1 MKLVKLPAGK
11 SIRNQTWCEFSWQR
25 VKGSALLF
33 LGKRDI
39 KRIHPPRLRSV
50 YPAAIW
56 QRKNRVCSA
65 PSFPSLGHRSA
76 HPTHSI
82 LRTPY
87 MRPDAAECSISAEFG
102 TKRTHRTEPRSAGTE
117 KEEKHHANPVQL
129 SQNLTLFVCL
139 NISTFTART
148 HLLTIKAQLCT
159 KAWQHQ
165 DVERDRSWW

>member
-1 MKLVKLPAGK
+1 MSRKRLKVETCKPPPAGK
-11 SIRNQTWCEFSWQR
+11 PIRNQTWCELSWQR
-25 VKGSALLF
+25 VKGTALLF

-65 PSFPSLGHRSA
+65 PSFPRLGHRSA

-87 MRPDAAECSISAEFG
+87 MRPDAAECSISARVWNENDASRG
-102 TKRTHRTEPRSAGTE
+102 AELCWQRKRRKTPRKSGSALTESHT
-117 KEEKHHANPVQL
+117 
-129 SQNLTLFVCL
+129 VCL
-139 NISTFTART
+139 P
-148 HLLTIKAQLCT
+148 K
-159 KAWQHQ
+159 HQ
-165 DVERDRSWW
+165 RIYGPNAPANH